1 MLSGRLW
8 PSPGATAAQFAERKN
23 KENRDFKVSEPAKF
37 SGLRRSFCAR
47 PPQAGEAKISPHQ
60 LRLLR
65 FMGITLRCGWCW
77 GVAEWPRIDPGV
89 AYHTD
94 QDVIKSHTLYVCC
107 S

>member
-65 FMGITLRCGWCW
+65 FMGITLRYY
-77 GVAEWPRIDPGV
+77 ALPRAPMFLDISCFHRASHFFRDP
-89 AYHTD
+89 
-94 QDVIKSHTLYVCC
+94 
-107 S
+107 